1 MINENMKQ
9 SALKHKKDEE
19 ESQGKKS
26 QELTSNSEA
35 SEKFTMKAQ
44 NE

>member
-9 SALKHKKDEE
+9 SVLKHKKDEE
-19 ESQGKKS
+19 DSAGKKA
-26 QELTSNSEA
+26 QELSSNSA
-35 SEKFTMKAQ
+35 SSESTMKAQ